1 MSWKILPGKPARF
14 LIPPL
19 SPGARESMSDWKKTF
34 NFTIPGIIALLV
46 MFYTMYHMLTWLHM
60 P

>member
-1 MSWKILPGKPARF
+1 
-14 LIPPL
+14 
-19 SPGARESMSDWKKTF
+19 MSDWKKTF

-46 MFYTMYHMLTWLHM
+46 MFYTMYHILTWLRM